1 VKTHGSLLAIAA
13 AVVCCATAIDPASAQ
28 SYPNHTV
35 RIVVPF
41 GAGSLT
47 DILARMIAEDGS
59 KKWGQQVI
67 VENRPGLPGTIAV
80 SRAEPDGLTLML
92 TSNGH
97 AAVGYINKNLSFDP
111 VKDFVGITRVATI
124 PMYLIVHPA
133 VPAKTVGEL
142 ISLAKGKPGTLNFA
156 SPGLGSGAF
165 IAAAL
170 FKKLTGIDIV
180 HIPYKGHPEA
190 MTAMMRGDAQ
200 MYFTPLNATDEL
212 VQTGK
217 IRAIA
222 SLAARRMPELPDV
235 PTFKESGFDLAHSPW
250 YGILAPGRLPR
261 PLVNKINTDILE
273 IIQSAKFKEKLQAQF
288 LIGLADTPEQ
298 FDEIIR
304 NDTAALSD
312 VFKDLVN

>member
-1 VKTHGSLLAIAA
+1 MIAHRWLLAMVG
-13 AVVCCATAIDPASAQ
+13 AVLSFAPATHPASAQ
-28 SYPNHTV
+28 TYPSHTV

-80 SRAEPDGLTLML
+80 SRAEPDGSTLML

-97 AAVGYINKNLSFDP
+97 AAVGYINKNLGFDP
-111 VKDFVGITRVATI
+111 VKDFAGITRLATI

-133 VPAKTVGEL
+133 VPARTVSEL
-142 ISLAKGKPGTLNFA
+142 ISLAKSKPGTLNFA
-156 SPGLGSGAF
+156 SPGLGSGGF

-180 HIPYKGHPEA
+180 HLPYKGHPEA

-200 MYFTPLNATDEL
+200 IYFTPLNATDEL

-222 SLAARRMPELPDV
+222 SLASTRMPELPNV
-235 PTFKESGFDLAHSPW
+235 PTFKESGFELAHSPW
-250 YGILAPGRLPR
+250 YGLMAPGRVPR
-261 PLVNKINTDILE
+261 PLVNKINKDVLE
-273 IIQSAKFKEKLQAQF
+273 ITQTAGFRERLRAQF

-304 NDTAALSD
+304 NDTAALAD
-312 VFKDLVN
+312 VFKDFVN